1 MALCPYQWQLPVLL
15 SLWHALVARGSCP
28 AGVLPIQGGVPV
40 RLTSATWNV
49 PGDAARTAQLAG
61 NIVVA
66 PLKSRSYFSD
76 TCNEGSYWHEQY
88 RGMSLLGKT
97 LRYTTDLQGAGCG
110 CNAALYLISLK
121 QNSNPSSCKDYYC
134 DANSVCGV
142 SCTEVDIQ
150 EANQRAWRS
159 TLHSHNDSTGSGAG
173 FGGSG
178 PHHRVFTADEYGP
191 GANCIDTNEPFDVAA
206 SFPLDSS
213 GMLRAMEVELS
224 QPGKTCPLFMSL
236 GKYIGLREIYAALS
250 SGMTPVIS
258 YWRSKTMG
266 WLDGAGPDGLD
277 CGIERPG
284 QCRESVKFY
293 GFSLS
298 DYVPRP
304 APTPAPQVF
313 ATPAPNPWGQPVSQ
327 PQPAWVPS
335 LRAPATPVPTPAP
348 QPAVAPSMKM
358 LPGAYPWAEVTRDG
372 SVYYYNVV
380 TQEVTWTLPGA
391 IFT

>member
-1 MALCPYQWQLPVLL
+1 MPTLYVEC
-15 SLWHALVARGSCP
+15 LVRRSTFRRPTRGH
-28 AGVLPIQGGVPV
+28 GVPHC
-40 RLTSATWNV
+40 TATTTAPV
-49 PGDAARTAQLAG
+49 QALASAARAHIIEFSLQMSTALAPT
-61 NIVVA
+61 A
-66 PLKSRSYFSD
+66 STRTSRSM
-76 TCNEGSYWHEQY
+76 W
-88 RGMSLLGKT
+88 LLRFLLT
-97 LRYTTDLQGAGCG
+97 HQAC
-110 CNAALYLISLK
+110 CV
-121 QNSNPSSCKDYYC
+121 P
-134 DANSVCGV
+134 
-142 SCTEVDIQ
+142 
-150 EANQRAWRS
+150 WRW
-159 TLHSHNDSTGSGAG
+159 
-173 FGGSG
+173 
-178 PHHRVFTADEYGP
+178 
-191 GANCIDTNEPFDVAA
+191 
-206 SFPLDSS
+206 SFP
-213 GMLRAMEVELS
+213 
-224 QPGKTCPLFMSL
+224 PGKLCPLFMRL
-236 GKYIGLREIYAALS
+236 GKYIGLQEIYASLS